1 MPTNVFCP
9 FWCTPNDRSCMVF
22 SKTYVNESQVPLE
35 SNFQSKFFHYPNGL
49 EKLGIFIPESTDQQ
63 IHLVGD
69 QETPAHLQ
77 IMESI

>member
-1 MPTNVFCP
+1 
-9 FWCTPNDRSCMVF
+9 MVF